1 MDIVAYIYN
10 YWEMILIIFKKIH
23 NFLSAQS
30 MKEISLAIDSEG
42 NSQHSVKLKKIC
54 VQYNNQVGMKVSGN
68 GNHLDIESKSQI
80 LSFFG
85 LTPTIRL
92 SFIGEKNNIAKFKLK
107 TYAVPMTEPILALLA
122 NLAFYIGGFAF
133 AIATIKLF
141 AGGLSS
147 LVATSGQLFYFP
159 FACWFAMLF
168 FTGVIRIQKLIF
180 STQLKA
186 LIEYSKTNLTYGRL
200 K

>member
-107 TYAVPMTEPILALLA
+107 TYAVPMTEPILALCSSVNVVP
-122 NLAFYIGGFAF
+122 NLACLTF
-133 AIATIKLF
+133 
-141 AGGLSS
+141 S
-147 LVATSGQLFYFP
+147 LVSADLLIPKLLEAVGE
-159 FACWFAMLF
+159 MLYP
-168 FTGVIRIQKLIF
+168 TL
-180 STQLKA
+180 
-186 LIEYSKTNLTYGRL
+186 
-200 K
+200 